1 MGKAWIVFVALRNRV
16 ISLILLAERKNTC
29 TLGDGNTKAT
39 TEISSFPPL
48 ANMGGAREKATM
60 PQTHLIFTAH
70 FPRGWVGS
78 EEERGKGDLGKRSPS
93 SLARFGG
100 FRFGRCRHLLLLLF
114 RPYGMGGK
122 GKEKEGGNPGGA
134 NRSDI
139 RKVGKGD
146 GSVCVVKLGFLH
158 VRLGE

>member
-1 MGKAWIVFVALRNRV
+1 MGKAWIVFVALRNIV

-29 TLGDGNTKAT
+29 TFSDGNTKAT

-60 PQTHLIFTAH
+60 PQTRLIFTAH

-114 RPYGMGGK
+114 RPYGMGGR
-122 GKEKEGGNPGGA
+122 GGRRGGGNPGGA

-146 GSVCVVKLGFLH
+146 GSVCVVKRGFLH

>member
-1 MGKAWIVFVALRNRV
+1 MGKAWIVFVALRNIV

-29 TLGDGNTKAT
+29 TFSDGNTKAT

-60 PQTHLIFTAH
+60 PQTRLIFTAH

-122 GKEKEGGNPGGA
+122 GGKRRRGGGIPVGQIDRILEKWGREMGA
-134 NRSDI
+134 
-139 RKVGKGD
+139 
-146 GSVCVVKLGFLH
+146 CVWSNEVFCTY
-158 VRLGE
+158 V